1 MKWRVDLQIP
11 MLIPFIVSIALSLG
25 AQLMVQASFRRYSRI
40 PARSG
45 YSGFKTAQRILN
57 ENGMNEVRIEH
68 VRGQLTDHYSP
79 RENVLRLSDA
89 TYSSQSVAAIGV
101 AAHETGHAMQHRDGY
116 LPNKIRSSL
125 LVPANLG
132 SQAGPLLAGIG
143 LVMQSAL
150 GDTLAKVGI
159 ILFAGSVLF
168 YLITLPVEFNASRR
182 AIVLLDQTGILSGDE
197 MKGAKSV
204 LRAAALTYVASAL
217 TAVLYLLR
225 YVAMAQSRRRR

>member
-11 MLIPFIVSIALSLG
+11 MLIPFIISIALSLG

-89 TYSSQSVAAIGV
+89 TYSSQSIAAIGV
-101 AAHETGHAMQHRDGY
+101 AAHET
-116 LPNKIRSSL
+116 
-125 LVPANLG
+125 
-132 SQAGPLLAGIG
+132 
-143 LVMQSAL
+143 
-150 GDTLAKVGI
+150 
-159 ILFAGSVLF
+159 
-168 YLITLPVEFNASRR
+168 
-182 AIVLLDQTGILSGDE
+182 
-197 MKGAKSV
+197 
-204 LRAAALTYVASAL
+204 
-217 TAVLYLLR
+217 
-225 YVAMAQSRRRR
+225 